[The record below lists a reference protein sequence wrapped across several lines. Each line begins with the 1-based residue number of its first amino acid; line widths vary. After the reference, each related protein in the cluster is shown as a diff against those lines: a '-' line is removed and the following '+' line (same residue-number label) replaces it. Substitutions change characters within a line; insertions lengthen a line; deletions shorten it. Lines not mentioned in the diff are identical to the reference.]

1 MPLFRRNKPSWEPD
15 WQTFP
20 GRVPASADR
29 PEADAMLHAD
39 LAAVAAAPVAEL
51 PVRLTVRV
59 AFGATRPDGSPA
71 AGAAHQ
77 LYVFEDKLAAEVAKR
92 ADGQYVG
99 RVISAGECTFVFQ
112 LPAEPGELK
121 LPAGPELATGP
132 AVPVQHVEADPDWSY
147 ARAVFTKDPAAEQR
161 SYNRPL
167 VAALVARGDRAEIP
181 RPIEHSAHFADQ
193 AGAGASGKEL
203 GALGYRVTASTDP
216 EGGVT
221 LTAVRAAPL
230 TAVDEASVQVQA
242 VVQAHGGDYDGWGSD
257 LVR

>member
-20 GRVPASADR
+20 GRVSVDTGD
-29 PEADAMLHAD
+29 EADAMLHAD

-59 AFGATRPDGSPA
+59 TFGATRPDGSPA
-71 AGAAHQ
+71 AGAAHE
-77 LYVFEDKLAAEVAKR
+77 LYVFEDKLAAEVGRR
-92 ADGQYVG
+92 ADGTYVG
-99 RVISAGECTFVFQ
+99 RVVSGGECTFVFQ
-112 LPAEPGELK
+112 LPAEPGGLK
-121 LPAGPELATGP
+121 LPAYPTE
-132 AVPVQHVEADPDWSY
+132 PVQAVEQDPEWSY
-147 ARAVFTKDPAAEQR
+147 VRRVFTKDPAAEQR

-167 VAALVARGDRAEIP
+167 VAALVARGDRTEVP

-193 AGAGASGKEL
+193 AAAGAAGGEL
-203 GALGYRVTASTDP
+203 GRLGYRVSASSDP

-230 TAVDEASVQVQA
+230 TEIDEASVQVLT
-242 VVQAHGGDYDGWGSD
+242 VVREHGGDYDGWGSD